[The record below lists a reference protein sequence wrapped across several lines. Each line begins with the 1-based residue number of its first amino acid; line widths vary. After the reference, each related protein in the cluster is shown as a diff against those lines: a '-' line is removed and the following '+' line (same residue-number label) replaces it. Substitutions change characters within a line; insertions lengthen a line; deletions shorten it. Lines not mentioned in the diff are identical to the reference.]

1 MKNILFIPLLLVL
14 LFLTSCGPNQDK
26 QAALA
31 LSRANSYLV
40 KNDTTMALSVI
51 DSALVNY
58 TNAKEMRAKLEM
70 MKGDIYTDL
79 CNQLKRGVDSCDI
92 IIRQKLKDFV
102 VQDRPYDKNKWY
114 VYKRQTFKRSWDRS
128 FIEVNLNDKGL
139 MYLTSNYI
147 GEKSLDHTGIRVYD
161 KDLSCK
167 TSMVALNTIDNHHSD
182 FLESKWEKVSYKEG
196 ASDDLIS
203 FIVSHPG
210 RHFKAVF
217 LGKKYYYILLEKY
230 DIEAVV
236 KSYELSQLL
245 KQRQALKL
253 KLHSVDKQIC
263 KNC

>member
-1 MKNILFIPLLLVL
+1 MRNILMIPLLSVL
-14 LFLTSCGPNQDK
+14 LFLTSCGPSQDD

-31 LSRANSYLV
+31 LTRANSFLV
-40 KNDTTMALSVI
+40 KNDTTMALAVI

-58 TNAKEMRAKLEM
+58 PNAKDMRSKLEM
-70 MKGDIYTDL
+70 MKGDVYTDI

-102 VQDRPYDKNKWY
+102 VQERPYDKNKWY
-114 VYKRQTFKRSWDRS
+114 VYKRQTFNRSWDRS
-128 FIEVNLNDKGL
+128 FIEVNLNDKGVV
-139 MYLTSNYI
+139 YLTSNYI

-167 TSMVALNTIDNHHSD
+167 TESVELNTINNHQSD
-182 FLESKWEKVSYKEG
+182 FMESKWEKVSYKDG
-196 ASDDLIS
+196 ASDELID
-203 FIVSHPG
+203 FIGSHPK
-210 RHFKAVF
+210 RSLKAVF

-236 KSYELSQLL
+236 KSYELSQVLRKRETL
-245 KQRQALKL
+245 KK